1 MGMSCTIITWK
12 LDMAGG
18 ARRGVDN
25 FLLVPNDG
33 AHWLKVCGTLEVKR
47 VLQTLLK
54 GDVSFGFNPSVAT
67 SAPTAGMPR
76 CVIAGMWISRMLFRF
91 GLDAGGESIRSKY
104 VFINR

>member
-1 MGMSCTIITWK
+1 MGMSCTIITLT

-54 GDVSFGFNPSVAT
+54 GDVS
-67 SAPTAGMPR
+67 
-76 CVIAGMWISRMLFRF
+76 
-91 GLDAGGESIRSKY
+91 
-104 VFINR
+104 

>member
-1 MGMSCTIITWK
+1 MGMSCTIITCI

-54 GDVSFGFNPSVAT
+54 GDVS
-67 SAPTAGMPR
+67 
-76 CVIAGMWISRMLFRF
+76 
-91 GLDAGGESIRSKY
+91 
-104 VFINR
+104 